1 MNFSHFLA
9 VFKTILPRTGLYQQL
24 LQKSFLALSISLLL
38 FTLIGTKTLALLPSP
53 WIVIDGVSNHREREV
68 ATAWISEVQ
77 SILNSKEFYENLT
90 SLDKT
95 YPFVYLRDNII
106 GTVSDVADIIT
117 LRAPNL
123 RAVRTPMAIVG
134 GIDTDYAFGGWTGD
148 PLHEGDSS
156 TSLTIGR
163 THLKR
168 YFSQN
173 QVEKSCAIN
182 TLAHELSHL
191 IVTDQ
196 KLILHALTDTGITPP
211 SRPINAIAS
220 YLIGTTA
227 QCTWLEKANR
237 LEPKNFPECVAI
249 FGTLNFNSLRC
260 NQFNNTSPLQ
270 LRPSLPPAA
279 KPSWER

>member
-1 MNFSHFLA
+1 
-9 VFKTILPRTGLYQQL
+9 
-24 LQKSFLALSISLLL
+24 
-38 FTLIGTKTLALLPSP
+38 
-53 WIVIDGVSNHREREV
+53 
-68 ATAWISEVQ
+68 
-77 SILNSKEFYENLT
+77 
-90 SLDKT
+90 
-95 YPFVYLRDNII
+95 
-106 GTVSDVADIIT
+106 
-117 LRAPNL
+117 
-123 RAVRTPMAIVG
+123 
-134 GIDTDYAFGGWTGD
+134 
-148 PLHEGDSS
+148 
-156 TSLTIGR
+156 
-163 THLKR
+163 
-168 YFSQN
+168 
-173 QVEKSCAIN
+173 VEKSCAIN

-227 QCTWLEKANR
+227 QCTWLEKVNR